1 MKVNV
6 DLTTPLKSKQAYA
19 VKTYEGKWFTVYTLN
34 SLNKVIAEGDF
45 ELITYRRIA

>member
-6 DLTTPLKSKQAYA
+6 DLATPLKSKQAYA
-19 VKTYEGKWFTVYTLN
+19 VKTYDGKWFTVYTLN

-45 ELITYRRIA
+45 ELITYRKIA